1 MYESALLFA
10 TEKHKNQIR
19 KFNGEPYVTHP
30 IRVAN
35 TVKEFTS
42 DKNIIITAL
51 LHDTIEDTDTTRE
64 EIETNFGIEVANM
77 VCALSND
84 KEELK
89 RLGKT
94 AYLTQKMNSLSDL
107 ELLVKLADS
116 LDNISDLSH
125 DNEQWSTR
133 YLLQTDII
141 ITCLKNPNIKDHHEI
156 LIRRIKCIILNFIK
170 TETNL

>member
-10 TEKHKNQIR
+10 TEKHKNQVR

-42 DKNIIITAL
+42 DERIIVTAL
-51 LHDTIEDTDTTRE
+51 LHDTIEDTDATRE
-64 EIETNFGIEVANM
+64 EIETNFGVEVANM

-84 KEELK
+84 KVELK

-94 AYLTQKMNSLSDL
+94 AYLTEKMNSLSDS
-107 ELLVKLADS
+107 ELLVKLADR
-116 LDNISDLSH
+116 LDNIRDLSH
-125 DNEQWSTR
+125 DNETWSMQ
-133 YLLQTDII
+133 YMLQTDAI
-141 ITCLKNPNIKDHHEI
+141 ITCLKNPNITDHHQTLI
-156 LIRRIKCIILNFIK
+156 LRIKSIILNFIK
-170 TETNL
+170 TDL